1 MRRTRPDPRGEQGSA
16 LFVAVMLMVLMGLI
30 GFAALDT
37 VTKDQQ
43 VAGFLNRKALALYAA
58 EAGVAEAL
66 NTLAETGT
74 PDVTTTNL
82 ADTTTYP
89 HGQPSYELD
98 PTVASSEQVKYLGQG
113 AAEGMNLM
121 QDDGG
126 PTFVVNYYR
135 VRVQGNAPGGSV
147 ARLEVASGILSG
159 S

>member
-1 MRRTRPDPRGEQGSA
+1 MRIENRRRGEGGSA
-16 LFVAVMLMVLMGLI
+16 LFVAMMLLVLMGLI

-66 NTLAETGT
+66 DTLSANGIPSVAATSLS
-74 PDVTTTNL
+74 D
-82 ADTTTYP
+82 ATTYP
-89 HGQPSYELD
+89 YGQPSYQLD
-98 PTVASSEQVKYLGQG
+98 PTVPAADQIEYLGQG
-113 AAEGMNLM
+113 AAEGMNLAV
-121 QDDGG
+121 GGSG

-135 VRVQGNAPGGSV
+135 VRVQGNALGGSV
-147 ARLEVASGILSG
+147 ARLEVASGVLSG